1 MEKGFW
7 AVIWITLSMPLWLLF
22 YEQLVPDVV
31 NHTETITIEP
41 DLDCAY
47 CIEVCHGGTYE
58 KEMAVINTVQ
68 DITPTMS
75 DIERMKTEHPVLFN
89 NMAKYFDSVV
99 QIKEAT
105 LFSDAFRVARA
116 ELGPGNTF
124 TWNHRE
130 YNTYYKEE
138 LEVTNQSID

>member
-7 AVIWITLSMPLWLLF
+7 AVIWVVLTMPLWLLF
-22 YEQLVPDVV
+22 YDELVPDVV

-58 KEMAVINTVQ
+58 EMAVINTVQ

-99 QIKEAT
+99 QTEEAT

-116 ELGPGNTF
+116 ELGPGDTF
-124 TWNHRE
+124 MWNNEE

>member
-1 MEKGFW
+1 MERGFW
-7 AVIWITLSMPLWLLF
+7 IVITIVLSMPIWLLM
-22 YEQLVPDVV
+22 YDELVPDVI
-31 NHTETITIEP
+31 NETNTVYVEP
-41 DLDCAY
+41 DVDCAE

-58 KEMAVINTVQ
+58 EVAVINTVQ

-75 DIERMKTEHPVLFN
+75 DKERMKTDHPVLWN
-89 NMAKYFDSVV
+89 DMSPKYFNDTSDG
-99 QIKEAT
+99 A
-105 LFSDAFRVARA
+105 FNDAFKAARA

-124 TWNHRE
+124 TWNYKE